1 MANRRR
7 FVFQS
12 AAVVLTLGAP
22 VGARAFRLV
31 EPGPDAIDAI
41 QNACTTTRY
50 HEDIVDNVLRDLAAQ
65 GIEMGERDVRQILA
79 VRTCPLCG
87 CSVAARTRSP
97 AAPDPADR

>member
-12 AAVVLTLGAP
+12 AAVILTLGAP
-22 VGARAFRLV
+22 AGARAFRLV
-31 EPGPDAIDAI
+31 EPGPEAMDAI
-41 QNACTTTRY
+41 QSACTTSRY
-50 HEDIVDNVLRDLAAQ
+50 HEDLVDNVLRDLAAQ

-87 CSVAARTRSP
+87 CSVTARTKP
-97 AAPDPADR
+97 HPTAPSGE

>member
-22 VGARAFRLV
+22 AGARAFRLV
-31 EPGPDAIDAI
+31 EPGPDALDAI
-41 QNACTTTRY
+41 ESACTTSRF
-50 HEDIVDNVLRDLAAQ
+50 HEDLVDNVLRDLAAQ
-65 GIEMGERDVRQILA
+65 GIEMGEGDVRKILA

-87 CSVAARTRSP
+87 CSVAARTTPP
-97 AAPDPADR
+97 ATPPADRQ